1 MWIETLISLK
11 SIDLQSKLIDHF
23 IKHIVTR
30 RSEVPCYSA
39 TFGFTTRPKNTTVVS
54 LVRTIFVM
62 TRNFSLRAFDGSGAE
77 KIFNFFDAA
86 FLCKIQM

>member
-1 MWIETLISLK
+1 METLISLK

-23 IKHIVTR
+23 IKRIVTR

-39 TFGFTTRPKNTTVVS
+39 TFGFTTTRPKNATVVS

-62 TRNFSLRAFDGSGAE
+62 TSNFSLRAFDGGGAV